1 MYKTLTING
10 TDYKLEYSIE
20 ASLYRD
26 CIDKVS
32 GMLFNVV
39 AGQASKE
46 MQPIISAM
54 SDIPTTAI
62 TVFYA
67 GLLEHHGVDGDNS
80 VPNIG
85 AAKKLAVSIL
95 RDNDNDVKNWYDLLV
110 ICMDQMGEDGFFDLV
125 GLSEILNTEESPVP
139 KKKATRKRTVKE
151 VSET

>member
-85 AAKKLAVSIL
+85 TAKRLAVSIL
-95 RDNDNDVKNWYDLLV
+95 RDNDNEVKNWYDLLV

-139 KKKATRKRTVKE
+139 KKKTTRKRTVKE

>member
-39 AGQASKE
+39 SGQASKE

-85 AAKKLAVSIL
+85 TAKKLAVSIL

>member
-39 AGQASKE
+39 SGQASKE

-85 AAKKLAVSIL
+85 VAKKLAVSIL
-95 RDNDNDVKNWYDLLV
+95 RDNDNEVKNWYDLLV

>member
-39 AGQASKE
+39 SGQASKE

-85 AAKKLAVSIL
+85 TAKRLAVSIL
-95 RDNDNDVKNWYDLLV
+95 RDNDNEVKNWYDLLV

>member
-39 AGQASKE
+39 SGQASKE

-85 AAKKLAVSIL
+85 TAKKLAVSIL
-95 RDNDNDVKNWYDLLV
+95 RDNDNEVKNWYDLLV

>member
-39 AGQASKE
+39 SGQASKE

-95 RDNDNDVKNWYDLLV
+95 RDNDNEVKNWYDLLV

>member
-85 AAKKLAVSIL
+85 VAKRLAVSIL
-95 RDNDNDVKNWYDLLV
+95 RDNDNEVKNWYDLLV

-139 KKKATRKRTVKE
+139 KKKTTRKRTVKE

>member
-39 AGQASKE
+39 SGQASKE